1 MIDWHWR
8 RRLAGVR
15 HPRRLA
21 ARLKARARH
30 SVAPGPTET
39 AYVLMSLGKW
49 LPRAAKAII
58 LRRIGRMRRRT
69 PATVSSS
76 YDNVRGRVRLAD
88 FDEFVFG
95 KPGDP
100 EIVLS
105 DGHIR
110 WRSRTEVRRIEREHV
125 VSVVAD
131 ACAGIRAPVVLEVG
145 SGTGANLMLLSRRH
159 PHIRAIGLELSPVSV
174 ELARRAAA
182 SFGLAIEFQEA
193 DVSRKLV
200 LDIGQPVDVVFS
212 CHALEQMPDVF
223 SGALDNVLAIAG
235 SDAVFF
241 EPVGECYPKSM
252 RGLVGRLR
260 LTAVDYLNGLHAAL
274 VDRGTEITSVRALG
288 FGLTPFNET
297 VEIRVRTV
305 GMDSPGSLG
314 SPRIPRTDQPGI

>member
-1 MIDWHWR
+1 
-8 RRLAGVR
+8 
-15 HPRRLA
+15 
-21 ARLKARARH
+21 
-30 SVAPGPTET
+30 
-39 AYVLMSLGKW
+39 MSLAKW
-49 LPRAAKAII
+49 LPRAARAII

-69 PATVSSS
+69 PATVSAS

-95 KPGDP
+95 KPEDP

-131 ACAGIRAPVVLEVG
+131 ACAGIVAPVVLEVG
-145 SGTGANLMLLSRRH
+145 SGTGANLMLLRRRH

-174 ELARRAAA
+174 ELARHAAA
-182 SFGLAIEFQEA
+182 SFGLAIEFREA
-193 DVSRKLV
+193 DVSRNLV
-200 LDIGQPVDVVFS
+200 LDIGKPVDVVFS
-212 CHALEQMPDVF
+212 CHALEQMPDIF
-223 SGALDNVLAIAG
+223 SGALDNVLAIARTE
-235 SDAVFF
+235 AVFF

-274 VDRGTEITSVRALG
+274 VARGTEITSVRALG

-297 VEIRVRTV
+297 VEIRVRTDGV
-305 GMDSPGSLG
+305 GSPGSLG
-314 SPRIPRTDQPGI
+314 SPRVPRTDQPGI